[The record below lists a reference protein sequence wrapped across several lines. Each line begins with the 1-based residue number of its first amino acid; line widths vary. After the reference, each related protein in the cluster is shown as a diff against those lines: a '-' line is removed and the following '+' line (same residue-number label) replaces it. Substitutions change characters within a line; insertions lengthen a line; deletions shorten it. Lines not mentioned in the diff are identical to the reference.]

1 MKFSNVRLI
10 TKSDTSEYNRGLA
23 LCTACYVLW
32 GIFPLYWK
40 LLENVPSLFI
50 LANRAL
56 WSAIFLTLF
65 CVIWNR
71 KTFIRVISNRTNVK
85 HMLLSGTLITMNWGT
100 FIYAVNNGYLIESSL
115 GYYINPLVNIVM
127 GMVFFKERLNLYEK
141 ISATLAFAGVMYMTF
156 SYGSL
161 PVISLALALTFSL
174 YGVVKKKAGLP
185 VVSAL
190 ALENIMILPVVF
202 IYFTWTFAN
211 TPETF
216 LNLTV
221 TETAL
226 LATGGLVTAVPL
238 LMFAKAVKSISYIT
252 VGFLQYIGPTLQ
264 LIIAVLIF
272 HEKFSSS
279 HWICFGL
286 IWAGLT
292 VFTFSTVRK

>member
-1 MKFSNVRLI
+1 M

-23 LCTACYVLW
+23 LCAACYVLW

-40 LLENVPSLFI
+40 LLDSVPSLFI

-56 WSAIFLTLF
+56 WSAIFLTIF

-71 KTFIRVISNRTNVK
+71 RTFIHVISNKTNVK
-85 HMLLSGTLITMNWGT
+85 YMLLSGMLITANWGT

-127 GMVFFKERLNLYEK
+127 GMVFFKERLNIYEK
-141 ISATLAFAGVMYMTF
+141 ISAALAFAGVAYMTF

-161 PVISLALALTFSL
+161 PVISLVLALTFSL

-190 ALENIMILPVVF
+190 ALENIMILPIVL
-202 IYFTWTFAN
+202 IYFTWTFVD

-216 LNLTV
+216 FNLTM
-221 TETAL
+221 TETVL
-226 LATGGLVTAVPL
+226 LVTGGLVTAIPL
-238 LMFAKAVKSISYIT
+238 LMFAKAVKSISYVT
-252 VGFLQYIGPTLQ
+252 VGFLQYIAPTLQ
-264 LIIAVLIF
+264 LVIAVLIF
-272 HEKFSSS
+272 HERFTSS

-292 VFTFSTVRK
+292 VFTFNSVRKRVKFKVG

>member
-1 MKFSNVRLI
+1 M
-10 TKSDTSEYNRGLA
+10 TKSDTSEYNRGLV
-23 LCTACYVLW
+23 LCATCYVLW

-40 LLENVPSLFI
+40 LLDRVPSLFI

-56 WSAIFLTLF
+56 WSAVFLTIF

-71 KTFIRVISNRTNVK
+71 NKFIHLISNKTNVK
-85 HMLLSGTLITMNWGT
+85 YMSLSGILITMNWGT

-127 GMVFFKERLNLYEK
+127 GVVFFKERLNIYEK
-141 ISATLAFAGVMYMTF
+141 ISAGLAFSGVAYMTF

-161 PVISLALALTFSL
+161 PVISLVLALTFSL

-185 VVSAL
+185 VVPAL
-190 ALENIMILPVVF
+190 ALENIMILPIVL
-202 IYFTWTFAN
+202 IYITWTFAN
-211 TPETF
+211 TPETIF
-216 LNLTV
+216 NLTL
-221 TETAL
+221 TEAIL
-226 LATGGLVTAVPL
+226 LAAGGLVTAIPL

-272 HEKFSSS
+272 HERFTSS

-292 VFTFSTVRK
+292 VFTFNSVRKRFKLKAG

>member
-1 MKFSNVRLI
+1 M
-10 TKSDTSEYNRGLA
+10 TKSHTSEYNRGLA
-23 LCTACYVLW
+23 LCAACYVLW

-40 LLENVPSLFI
+40 LLDSVPSLFI

-56 WSAIFLTLF
+56 WSAIFLTIF

-71 KTFIRVISNRTNVK
+71 KTFIHVIWNKTNVK
-85 HMLLSGTLITMNWGT
+85 YMSLSGILITMNWGT

-127 GMVFFKERLNLYEK
+127 GMAFFKERLNIYEK
-141 ISATLAFAGVMYMTF
+141 ISAALAFAGVAYMTF

-161 PVISLALALTFSL
+161 PVISLVLALSFSL

-185 VVSAL
+185 VVPAL
-190 ALENIMILPVVF
+190 ALENIMILPIVL
-202 IYFTWTFAN
+202 IYFTWTFAD

-216 LNLTV
+216 LNLTT
-221 TETAL
+221 TEAAL
-226 LATGGLVTAVPL
+226 LASGGLVTAIPL

-272 HEKFSSS
+272 HERFTSS

-292 VFTFSTVRK
+292 VFTFNSIRKRFKFKVG

>member
-1 MKFSNVRLI
+1 M
-10 TKSDTSEYNRGLA
+10 TKSQTSEYNRGLA
-23 LCTACYVLW
+23 LCAACYVLW

-40 LLENVPSLFI
+40 LLDSVPSLFI

-56 WSAIFLTLF
+56 WSAIFLMIF

-71 KTFIRVISNRTNVK
+71 KTFIHVISNKTNIK
-85 HMLLSGTLITMNWGT
+85 YMSLSGILITMNWGT

-127 GMVFFKERLNLYEK
+127 GMVFFKERLNIYEK
-141 ISATLAFAGVMYMTF
+141 ISAALAFSGVAYMTF

-161 PVISLALALTFSL
+161 PVISLILALTFSL

-185 VVSAL
+185 VVPAL
-190 ALENIMILPVVF
+190 ALENIMILPLVL
-202 IYFTWTFAN
+202 IYFTWTFAG

-216 LNLTV
+216 FNLTM
-221 TETAL
+221 TEAVL
-226 LATGGLVTAVPL
+226 LAAGGLVTAVPL

-264 LIIAVLIF
+264 LIIAVAIF
-272 HEKFSSS
+272 QEKFTSS

-292 VFTFSTVRK
+292 VFTFNSVRKRFKFKVG

>member
-1 MKFSNVRLI
+1 M
-10 TKSDTSEYNRGLA
+10 TKSQTSEYNRGLA
-23 LCTACYVLW
+23 LCAACYVLW

-40 LLENVPSLFI
+40 LLDRVPSLFI

-56 WSAIFLTLF
+56 WSAIFLSIF

-71 KTFIRVISNRTNVK
+71 KTFIHVILNKTNVK
-85 HMLLSGTLITMNWGT
+85 YMSLSGILITMNWGT

-127 GMVFFKERLNLYEK
+127 GMAFFKERLNIYEK
-141 ISATLAFAGVMYMTF
+141 ISAALAFAGVAYMTF

-161 PVISLALALTFSL
+161 PVISLVLALSFSL

-190 ALENIMILPVVF
+190 ALENIMILPIVL
-202 IYFTWTFAN
+202 IYFTWTFAD

-216 LNLTV
+216 LNLTT
-221 TETAL
+221 TEAAL
-226 LATGGLVTAVPL
+226 LAAGGLVTAVPL

-272 HEKFSSS
+272 HERFTFS

-292 VFTFSTVRK
+292 VFTFNSVRKRFKFKVR

>member
-1 MKFSNVRLI
+1 M
-10 TKSDTSEYNRGLA
+10 TKSETSEYNRGLA
-23 LCTACYVLW
+23 LCATCYVLW

-40 LLENVPSLFI
+40 LLESVPSLFI

-56 WSAIFLTLF
+56 WSAIFLTIF

-71 KTFIRVISNRTNVK
+71 KTFIHVISNKTNVK
-85 HMLLSGTLITMNWGT
+85 YMLLSGMLITMNWGT

-127 GMVFFKERLNLYEK
+127 GMVFFKERLNIYEK
-141 ISATLAFAGVMYMTF
+141 ISAALAFGGVAYMTF

-161 PVISLALALTFSL
+161 PVISLVLALTFSL

-185 VVSAL
+185 VVPAL
-190 ALENIMILPVVF
+190 ALENIMILPVVL
-202 IYFTWTFAN
+202 IYFTWTFVD

-221 TETAL
+221 AETGL
-226 LATGGLVTAVPL
+226 LVFGGLVTAVPL

-264 LIIAVLIF
+264 LIIAVAIF
-272 HEKFSSS
+272 HEKFTSS

-286 IWAGLT
+286 IWSGLT
-292 VFTFSTVRK
+292 VFTFNSIKKRFKLRVR

>member
-1 MKFSNVRLI
+1 M

-23 LCTACYVLW
+23 LCATCYVLW
-32 GIFPLYWK
+32 GVFPLYWR

-65 CVIWNR
+65 CVVWNR
-71 KTFIRVISNRTNVK
+71 KAFIRVISNKTNVK
-85 HMLLSGTLITMNWGT
+85 YMFLSGMLISMNWGT

-127 GMVFFKERLNLYEK
+127 GMVFFKERLNIYEK
-141 ISATLAFAGVMYMTF
+141 ISAGLAFTGVAYMAF

-161 PVISLALALTFSL
+161 PVISIVLALTFSL

-185 VVSAL
+185 VVPAL
-190 ALENIMILPVVF
+190 ALENIMILPIVL
-202 IYFTWTFAN
+202 IYFTWTSLD
-211 TPETF
+211 TPDVF
-216 LNLTV
+216 FNLTM
-221 TETAL
+221 TEAVL
-226 LATGGLVTAVPL
+226 LATGGLVTAIPL
-238 LMFAKAVKSISYIT
+238 LMFAKAVKSISYTT

-264 LIIAVLIF
+264 LIIAVVIF
-272 HEKFSSS
+272 HEKFTFS
-279 HWICFGL
+279 HWVCFGL

-292 VFTFSTVRK
+292 VFTFNTLRKGFRYKMR

>member
-1 MKFSNVRLI
+1 M
-10 TKSDTSEYNRGLA
+10 TKSHTSEYNRGLA
-23 LCTACYVLW
+23 LCAACYVLW

-40 LLENVPSLFI
+40 LLDSVSSLFI

-56 WSAIFLTLF
+56 WSAIFLTIF

-71 KTFIRVISNRTNVK
+71 KTFIHVISNKTNVK
-85 HMLLSGTLITMNWGT
+85 YMSLSGILITMNWGT

-127 GMVFFKERLNLYEK
+127 GMAFFKERLNIYEK
-141 ISATLAFAGVMYMTF
+141 ISAALAFAGVAYMTF

-161 PVISLALALTFSL
+161 PVISLVLALSFSL

-185 VVSAL
+185 VVPAL
-190 ALENIMILPVVF
+190 ALENIMILPIVL
-202 IYFTWTFAN
+202 IYFTWTFAD
-211 TPETF
+211 TPEIF
-216 LNLTV
+216 LNLTT
-221 TETAL
+221 TEAAL
-226 LATGGLVTAVPL
+226 LAAGGLVTAIPL

-272 HEKFSSS
+272 HERFTSS

-292 VFTFSTVRK
+292 VFTFNSVRKRFKFKVR

>member
-1 MKFSNVRLI
+1 M
-10 TKSDTSEYNRGLA
+10 TKSQTSEYNRGLA
-23 LCTACYVLW
+23 LCAACYVLW

-40 LLENVPSLFI
+40 LLDSVPSLFI

-56 WSAIFLTLF
+56 WSAIFLTIF
-65 CVIWNR
+65 CIIWNR
-71 KTFIRVISNRTNVK
+71 KTFIHVISNKTNVK
-85 HMLLSGTLITMNWGT
+85 YMSLSGMLITMNWGT

-127 GMVFFKERLNLYEK
+127 GMVFFKEKLNTYEK
-141 ISATLAFAGVMYMTF
+141 ISAALAFAGVAYMTF

-161 PVISLALALTFSL
+161 PVISLVLALSFSL

-185 VVSAL
+185 VVPAL
-190 ALENIMILPVVF
+190 ALENIMILPIVL
-202 IYFTWTFAN
+202 IYFTWTFVD
-211 TPETF
+211 TPEIF
-216 LNLTV
+216 FDLTT
-221 TETAL
+221 TEAAL
-226 LATGGLVTAVPL
+226 LAAGGLVTAIPL

-272 HEKFSSS
+272 HERFTSS

-292 VFTFSTVRK
+292 VFTFNSVRKRFKFKVG

>member
-1 MKFSNVRLI
+1 MA
-10 TKSDTSEYNRGLA
+10 KSDISEYNRGLA
-23 LCTACYVLW
+23 LCAACYVLW

-40 LLENVPSLFI
+40 LLDSVPSLFI

-56 WSAIFLTLF
+56 WSAIFLTIF

-71 KTFIRVISNRTNVK
+71 KTFIHIISNKTNVK
-85 HMLLSGTLITMNWGT
+85 YMSLSGMLITMNWGT

-127 GMVFFKERLNLYEK
+127 GMVFFKERLNIYEK
-141 ISATLAFAGVMYMTF
+141 ISAGLAFSGVAYMTF

-161 PVISLALALTFSL
+161 PVISLVLALTFSL

-185 VVSAL
+185 VVPAL
-190 ALENIMILPVVF
+190 ALENIMILPIVL
-202 IYFTWTFAN
+202 IYFTWTFVN
-211 TPETF
+211 TPETV

-221 TETAL
+221 TETVL
-226 LATGGLVTAVPL
+226 LVAGGLVTAIPL

-272 HEKFSSS
+272 HERFTSS

-292 VFTFSTVRK
+292 VFTLNSVRKRFKLKAG

>member
-1 MKFSNVRLI
+1 M
-10 TKSDTSEYNRGLA
+10 TKSQTSEYNRGLA
-23 LCTACYVLW
+23 LCAACYVLW

-40 LLENVPSLFI
+40 LLDSVPSLFI

-56 WSAIFLTLF
+56 WSAIFLTIF

-71 KTFIRVISNRTNVK
+71 KTFIHVISNKTNVK
-85 HMLLSGTLITMNWGT
+85 YMSLSGILITMNWGT

-127 GMVFFKERLNLYEK
+127 GMAFFKERLNIYEK
-141 ISATLAFAGVMYMTF
+141 ISAGLAFSGVAYMTF

-161 PVISLALALTFSL
+161 PVISLVLALTFSL

-185 VVSAL
+185 VVPAL
-190 ALENIMILPVVF
+190 ALENIMILPIVL
-202 IYFTWTFAN
+202 IYFTWTFVD
-211 TPETF
+211 TPETVF
-216 LNLTV
+216 NLTM
-221 TETAL
+221 TEAIL
-226 LATGGLVTAVPL
+226 LAAGGLVTAIPL

-272 HEKFSSS
+272 HERFTSS

-292 VFTFSTVRK
+292 VFTFNSVRKRFKLKAR

>member
-1 MKFSNVRLI
+1 M
-10 TKSDTSEYNRGLA
+10 TKSQTSEYNRGLA
-23 LCTACYVLW
+23 LCAACYVLW

-40 LLENVPSLFI
+40 LLDHVPSLFI

-56 WSAIFLTLF
+56 WSAIFLTIF

-71 KTFIRVISNRTNVK
+71 KTFIHIISNKTNVK
-85 HMLLSGTLITMNWGT
+85 YMSLSGILITMNWGT

-127 GMVFFKERLNLYEK
+127 GMAFFKERLNIYEK
-141 ISATLAFAGVMYMTF
+141 ISAALAFSGVAYMTF

-161 PVISLALALTFSL
+161 PVISLILALTFSL

-185 VVSAL
+185 VVPAL
-190 ALENIMILPVVF
+190 ALENIMILPIVL
-202 IYFTWTFAN
+202 IYFTWTFVD
-211 TPETF
+211 TPETVF
-216 LNLTV
+216 NLTL
-221 TETAL
+221 TEAIL
-226 LATGGLVTAVPL
+226 LAAGGLVTAIPL

-272 HEKFSSS
+272 HERFTSS

-292 VFTFSTVRK
+292 VFTFNSVRKRFKFKVR

>member
-1 MKFSNVRLI
+1 M
-10 TKSDTSEYNRGLA
+10 TKSQTSEYNKGLA
-23 LCTACYVLW
+23 LCAACYVLW

-40 LLENVPSLFI
+40 LLDSVPSLFI

-56 WSAIFLTLF
+56 WSAIFLTIF

-71 KTFIRVISNRTNVK
+71 QTFIHVISNKTNVK
-85 HMLLSGTLITMNWGT
+85 YMSLSGILITMNWGT

-127 GMVFFKERLNLYEK
+127 GMAFFKERLNIYEK
-141 ISATLAFAGVMYMTF
+141 ISAALAFSGVAYMTF

-161 PVISLALALTFSL
+161 PVISLILALTFSL

-185 VVSAL
+185 VVPAL
-190 ALENIMILPVVF
+190 ALENIMILPLVL
-202 IYFTWTFAN
+202 IYFTWTFAG

-216 LNLTV
+216 FNLTM
-221 TETAL
+221 TEVVL
-226 LATGGLVTAVPL
+226 LAAGGLVTAVPL

-264 LIIAVLIF
+264 LIIAVAIF
-272 HEKFSSS
+272 QEKFTSS

-292 VFTFSTVRK
+292 VFTFNSVKKRFKFKVG

>member
-1 MKFSNVRLI
+1 M
-10 TKSDTSEYNRGLA
+10 TKSQTSEYNRGLA
-23 LCTACYVLW
+23 LCAACYVLW

-40 LLENVPSLFI
+40 LLDRVPSLFI

-56 WSAIFLTLF
+56 WSAIFLSIF

-71 KTFIRVISNRTNVK
+71 KTFIHVILNKTNVK
-85 HMLLSGTLITMNWGT
+85 YMSLSGILITMNWGT

-127 GMVFFKERLNLYEK
+127 GMAFFKERLNIYEK
-141 ISATLAFAGVMYMTF
+141 ISAALAFAGVAYMTF

-161 PVISLALALTFSL
+161 PVISLVLALSFSL

-190 ALENIMILPVVF
+190 ALENIMILPIVL
-202 IYFTWTFAN
+202 IYFTWTFAD

-216 LNLTV
+216 LNLTT
-221 TETAL
+221 TEAAL
-226 LATGGLVTAVPL
+226 LAAGGLVTAVPL

-272 HEKFSSS
+272 HERFTFL

-292 VFTFSTVRK
+292 VFTFNSVRKRFKFKVR